1 MSNSKSSNRP
11 IIVVP
16 VKDSLAITIRAIRA
30 ILDSGYTLTVYDDY
44 SIPPVANRLERLSAE
59 WGFSLIPLSALTDH
73 PSPNYRTVLI
83 DAAAAALREG
93 KNLLIVESDVIVQPD
108 TIRRLSEAQ
117 TDESGLIA
125 AITVD
130 ESGAVNYPYT
140 EGKRH
145 LSFCCTMLTNQLLS
159 RLNFAEVLDP
169 EKNWYD
175 VTISH
180 LSESLGLKNTLCRD
194 ITVTHYPHSSR
205 PWKKLKYQNPLLYY
219 WRKLTQ
225 KKDRI

>member
-1 MSNSKSSNRP
+1 MLIAP
-11 IIVVP
+11 PHIIMP
-16 VKDSLAITIRAIRA
+16 VKDSLGITIRAIRA

-44 SIPPVANRLERLSAE
+44 SIPPVANKLERLSVE

-83 DAAAAALREG
+83 DAAAAALREDQP
-93 KNLLIVESDVIVQPD
+93 LLIVESDVIVEPD
-108 TIRRLSEAQ
+108 TICRLLAAE
-117 TDESGLIA
+117 TDESGLVA

-140 EGKRH
+140 EGKKH
-145 LSFCCTMLTNQLLS
+145 LSFCCTMLTTRLLRQLD
-159 RLNFAEVLDP
+159 LNAVLDP

-180 LSESLGLKNTLCRD
+180 LSESLGLRNILCRD

-205 PWKKLKYQNPLLYY
+205 PWKKLKYENPLLYY

-225 KKDRI
+225 RRDRI